1 MKLHHTEY
9 KKRYKKYIL
18 SSVSKEMR
26 ENGIK
31 KTNDNSVISY
41 LFNRFNK
48 EYGWKLRQEY
58 HLISGK
64 GKQEVMSEWLSG
76 LAINIPCYNGDVIDL
91 AIKMGSID
99 KNPSDKLIDRV
110 VANYFNFM
118 ANIILSLEPKRKNN

>member
-31 KTNDNSVISY
+31 KTDDNSVISY

-48 EYGWKLRQEY
+48 EYGFMIERV
-58 HLISGK
+58 
-64 GKQEVMSEWLSG
+64 GKQKAVSEWLSG
-76 LAINIPCYNGDVIDL
+76 IAIDIPFYNGDIIDF

-99 KNPSDKLIDRV
+99 KNPSDKIIDKV
-110 VANYFNFM
+110 VANYFGFM
-118 ANIILSLEPKRKNN
+118 ANVILSFEPKRKGN

>member
-48 EYGWKLRQEY
+48 EYGFMIERV
-58 HLISGK
+58 
-64 GKQEVMSEWLSG
+64 GKQTAMSEWLSG
-76 LAINIPCYNGDVIDL
+76 IAIDIPIYNSEIVDF

-99 KNPSDKLIDRV
+99 KNPSDKLKDNITS
-110 VANYFNFM
+110 NYFNFM
-118 ANIILSLEPKRKNN
+118 ANVILSFEPKRKDN